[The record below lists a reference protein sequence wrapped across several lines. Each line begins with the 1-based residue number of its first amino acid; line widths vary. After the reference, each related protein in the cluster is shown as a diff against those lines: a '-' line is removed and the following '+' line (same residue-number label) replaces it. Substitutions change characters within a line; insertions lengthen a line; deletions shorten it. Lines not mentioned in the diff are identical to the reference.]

1 MHQFGLKEVGNS
13 KNIIN
18 WLIASLKSLYS
29 REKIDAKDTKRK
41 KKKKKKKNEESSEE
55 PEPEENKKNLRFA
68 RTFYG

>member
-1 MHQFGLKEVGNS
+1 MKEVGNS

-41 KKKKKKKNEESSEE
+41 KKKKKNEESSEE

-68 RTFYG
+68 RTLYG